1 LRANTNINLKEVEI
15 MSESQMKDRIA
26 EELKKAKEAGKDAT
40 KAAAEAVG
48 KAANIIAED
57 AKEFGKR
64 AADVAKEGI
73 SGMWKGAKE
82 AIKKDKKE

>member
-40 KAAAEAVG
+40 KATAELAG
-48 KAANIIAED
+48 KAAHVVAEE
-57 AKEFGKR
+57 AREFGKR
-64 AADVAKEGI
+64 AADAAKGAI

-82 AIKKDKKE
+82 AIKKEKKE

>member
-1 LRANTNINLKEVEI
+1 
-15 MSESQMKDRIA
+15 MPESQMKDRLA
-26 EELKKAKEAGKDAT
+26 EDLKKTKEAGKDAT
-40 KAAAEAVG
+40 KAAAKAVG

-73 SGMWKGAKE
+73 SGLWKGRKE
-82 AIKKDKKE
+82 AAKKEKKE